1 MIGNNQGTK
10 GEEITNVLMAK
21 ALKGDMGALR
31 LVLKLMKE
39 AIAYQENQQ
48 WAEVDYSATAK
59 KLDRLMGLKD

>member
-1 MIGNNQGTK
+1 
-10 GEEITNVLMAK
+10 MAK